1 MWQETHFEIQ
11 PVTPSPPPKKMLVL
25 SFLLFILISG
35 IIGVPSHDIV
45 KYQPNAVG
53 QFICRDGILNI
64 SWSAVNDDY
73 CDCNDGSDE
82 PGTGAC
88 ANTRYDT
95 LQFCISHV

>member
-11 PVTPSPPPKKMLVL
+11 PVNPPPPPKNASVL
-25 SFLLFILISG
+25 LLLILISG

-53 QFICRDGILNI
+53 QFICRDGVLNI

-88 ANTRYDT
+88 ANTRYGT